1 MMGQT
6 TNHDSPHI
14 MKLIK
19 PNTVG
24 AELGIWYGNTSK
36 QFSDRDIK
44 ELHLVDSWS
53 VEPYKE
59 SSEIEWSKYL
69 SKYQKVTG
77 EFSAEGF
84 QRYYDKVYQS
94 VVDKFKDDNRV
105 IVHRMTTDDWFVAAA
120 SQGLE
125 LDWIYVDA
133 SHSYQGVLKDLE
145 SSLTIVKA
153 GGLILGDD
161 YRWEKTGKEGVT
173 RAVDEFIQTHNL
185 RLWRHGRVQYEIRI

>member
-1 MMGQT
+1 
-6 TNHDSPHI
+6 

-185 RLWRHGRVQYEIRI
+185 KLWRHGRVQYEIRI